1 MPNKSWTANL
11 SFEGVSMQSR
21 PRVAPEGYYVG
32 KIVDTFVDDERPN
45 RVNFHVEIT
54 EGDYKGFVCRD
65 SMMIP
70 GTYQGKDNT
79 YYWGQLLLSVGTP
92 VENLTGNVPIPD
104 GAKLIGLTTTVFFKP
119 GNREEGTWNR
129 MRFLEKSK
137 WAQDKKVFEASGSA
151 ISGKSPVANAI
162 PTPTPAVTPSI
173 PTNGGIPQATS
184 GYAPQASGGSN
195 ILDLLNASN

>member
-11 SFEGVSMQSR
+11 SFEGVNMKPR
-21 PRVAPEGYYVG
+21 ARVATEGYYNG

-54 EGDYKGFVCRD
+54 EGDFKGFICRD

-70 GTYQGKDNT
+70 GSYQGKDNT

-92 VENLTGNVPIPD
+92 AENLTGNVPIPD
-104 GAKLIGLTTTVFFKP
+104 GAKLIGLDTTIYFKP

-137 WAQDKKVFEASGSA
+137 WSNDKKEFEAAGSA
-151 ISGKSPVANAI
+151 MSGTTATNTI
-162 PTPTPAVTPSI
+162 PTPAVTPSV
-173 PTNGGIPQATS
+173 PSNGSIPQATS
-184 GYAPQASGGSN
+184 GFAPQGSGGSN